1 MAIQESDIKFYYS
14 IGNNGGNEVSLGGTY
29 NNEITGK
36 VLFTDISQTKL
47 ANGVVDYKCIYLKN
61 SNPSESFNDFTI
73 SITEYTPSYVEYG
86 FYGVYSLNSSAN
98 IINVSGDGINVIYT
112 TATNHGFVTGQ
123 PVLVTGI
130 TGADLSGYNVKAN
143 IESVTSNTFTIS
155 SNATGAYVGGSG
167 GVASQTAIKFVDEEQ
182 TLTISHSSPLPTPD
196 PSGVIGYF
204 YLQYENQT
212 VRVNY
217 VDDIVNQATELQSKL
232 RSLNKLDSI
241 LVESIGGTDRSFKII
256 IPNQRANDTI
266 TIAESGADINPLN
279 LTISGVIVK
288 HGGPA
293 TGVTRTDSSALI
305 NPAVEFS
312 DSQTAPSVTF
322 FDITRRI
329 TLNHFYPGDYL
340 AMWIKRTVLAGSV
353 PADGDGFLIN
363 IDAKGSTV
371 DVTRSP
377 LCPTCPPAETPAVTP
392 TITPTVTLG
401 PTATPTATLGP
412 TATPT
417 LTATPTATLG
427 PTATPTAT
435 PPAGYNDGDIITIVC
450 TTEIPDAYDD
460 AASTGM
466 TICKYNPATNAC
478 EQKYCLNLTMKFRF
492 SCAPSPATCADI
504 TTPMTINLRIRGTS
518 WGVGVQSEQI
528 ASINIPSGYLGKPV
542 LLRAE
547 LCDGADNTVIAD
559 VATQLQDPNNPDDSP
574 VLFQSAANNIMAW
587 ITQDINDNDLPLPG
601 SCP

>member
-130 TGADLSGYNVKAN
+130 TGADLIGYNVKAN

-241 LVESIGGTDRSFKII
+241 LVESIGGTDRSFKM
-256 IPNQRANDTI
+256 
-266 TIAESGADINPLN
+266 
-279 LTISGVIVK
+279 
-288 HGGPA
+288 
-293 TGVTRTDSSALI
+293 VTAG
-305 NPAVEFS
+305 NM
-312 DSQTAPSVTF
+312 
-322 FDITRRI
+322 
-329 TLNHFYPGDYL
+329 N
-340 AMWIKRTVLAGSV
+340 IKMVS
-353 PADGDGFLIN
+353 
-363 IDAKGSTV
+363 K
-371 DVTRSP
+371 
-377 LCPTCPPAETPAVTP
+377 
-392 TITPTVTLG
+392 
-401 PTATPTATLGP
+401 
-412 TATPT
+412 
-417 LTATPTATLG
+417 
-427 PTATPTAT
+427 
-435 PPAGYNDGDIITIVC
+435 
-450 TTEIPDAYDD
+450 
-460 AASTGM
+460 
-466 TICKYNPATNAC
+466 
-478 EQKYCLNLTMKFRF
+478 
-492 SCAPSPATCADI
+492 
-504 TTPMTINLRIRGTS
+504 
-518 WGVGVQSEQI
+518 
-528 ASINIPSGYLGKPV
+528 
-542 LLRAE
+542 
-547 LCDGADNTVIAD
+547 
-559 VATQLQDPNNPDDSP
+559 
-574 VLFQSAANNIMAW
+574 
-587 ITQDINDNDLPLPG
+587 
-601 SCP
+601 